1 MSAAGLSAGILIFIV
16 MMAILVIVLV
26 NWSRL

>member
-16 MMAILVIVLV
+16 MMAILVIILV